1 MAATGIRNM
10 CTPVS
15 STVVLPIRSVAW
27 EECCKP
33 PNSYF
38 CGSTDFDWDTLRA
51 GAINSVCGNYI
62 FNDWIRVDSGQVF
75 LVLVRVILLAH
86 LLHFLWNDDGGSH
99 TQQST
104 RPNPRILLLL
114 VVQPLL
120 RLLDCQASEYKTFS
134 ISHLWDMNLQLQLI
148 LELHT
153 VNSALE
159 LQFLS
164 TCWIDLSPHD
174 PDHSG
179 KTKTCNCACVYIPWK
194 ISCWVLQTK
203 CCILHF
209 AHQFF
214 FLSFR

>member
-1 MAATGIRNM
+1 
-10 CTPVS
+10 
-15 STVVLPIRSVAW
+15 
-27 EECCKP
+27 
-33 PNSYF
+33 
-38 CGSTDFDWDTLRA
+38 
-51 GAINSVCGNYI
+51 
-62 FNDWIRVDSGQVF
+62 
-75 LVLVRVILLAH
+75 
-86 LLHFLWNDDGGSH
+86 
-99 TQQST
+99 
-104 RPNPRILLLL
+104 
-114 VVQPLL
+114 
-120 RLLDCQASEYKTFS
+120 
-134 ISHLWDMNLQLQLI
+134 MNLQLQLI